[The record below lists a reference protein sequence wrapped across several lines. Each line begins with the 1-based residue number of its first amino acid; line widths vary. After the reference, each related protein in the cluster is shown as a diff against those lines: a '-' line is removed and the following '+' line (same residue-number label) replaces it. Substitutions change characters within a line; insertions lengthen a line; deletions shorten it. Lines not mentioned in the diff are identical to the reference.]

1 MKNNGI
7 TEYFEEV
14 DTIEEYNGYF
24 CRIPEVITIVILG
37 SMCGLKNVRQ
47 IYQWSANNKVK
58 EFLKEK
64 FEIKH
69 IPCYYW
75 ILCMLKMIKI
85 ETLNKCFMKWV
96 YSFMPEN
103 GKKLTISLDGKTIC
117 STN

>member
-47 IYQWSANNKVK
+47 IYQ
-58 EFLKEK
+58 
-64 FEIKH
+64 
-69 IPCYYW
+69 
-75 ILCMLKMIKI
+75 
-85 ETLNKCFMKWV
+85 
-96 YSFMPEN
+96 
-103 GKKLTISLDGKTIC
+103 
-117 STN
+117 